1 MDNLGDE
8 ELGLGSAALGG
19 ETLLTGD
26 ALTGAVH
33 ERWAVKTG
41 SDPGAHSIDAK
52 KIAPTTIA
60 ALRSVPV
67 PADIRHARNPDGG
80 VETTIWAIDA
90 TLVGYKLEGDQDYHL
105 VLSDANNQTMI
116 AEIPNP
122 TAVDAGSPFL
132 SKITAA
138 RKSFSDRFQLQ
149 IAALAEL
156 IIGNE
161 VPMIV
166 GTRVPVHVE
175 GIGFFDFIHGQTGV
189 APNGVELHPVLSIT
203 FP

>member
-1 MDNLGDE
+1 MDNLGNE
-8 ELGLGSAALGG
+8 ELGLDTTVAGS
-19 ETLLTGD
+19 ETLLAGE
-26 ALTGAVH
+26 ALTAAVH

-41 SDPGAHSIDAK
+41 SDPDAHSIDAK
-52 KIAPTTIA
+52 KVTPTTIA

-80 VETTIWAIDA
+80 VETTVWAIDA

-105 VLSDANNQTMI
+105 VLADANNQTMI
-116 AEIPNP
+116 AEIPDP
-122 TAVDAGSPFL
+122 TAVDASSPFL
-132 SKITAA
+132 AKITAA
-138 RKSFSDRFQLQ
+138 RKGFSDRFHVQ

-156 IIGNE
+156 VVGNE

-175 GIGFFDFIHGQTGV
+175 GIGLFDFIHGQTGV